1 MDAAQELCLGEESLM
16 KQRGRYLLK
25 QALASWPVWDVLGP
39 ILRQPGV
46 AVLMYHRVGVEDSVF
61 PNHRVEEFADQMR
74 WLRQN
79 CTPIHPR
86 NLHAA
91 AATARSR
98 RPPVL
103 VTFDDGYRDYHDFAY
118 PILKSL
124 DIPAVV
130 FLSTGLID
138 SGGLLWT
145 DLVNLAMLRSPL
157 QRVTLPWLG
166 GGIHTLGN
174 ADERLTLAAVARKH
188 LKSLPDMARRA
199 AVEQWVAALAPDPA
213 SLHVERQM
221 LSWDEVRATRDLTIY
236 GGHGHTHAILSRASP
251 TALNEEIGRCQE
263 RIVAELG
270 APADLFAYPNGQPPD
285 FDANVKKTLWK
296 YGFSTVFSTIAGI
309 NGPTTD
315 WSEVRRLAVFGN
327 GINLA
332 WMLYRPRHTV

>member
-1 MDAAQELCLGEESLM
+1 M
-16 KQRGRYLLK
+16 KQRGRYLFK
-25 QALASWPVWDVLGP
+25 RTLASRPVWDVLGP
-39 ILRQPGV
+39 MLRQPGV
-46 AVLMYHRVGVEDSVF
+46 AVLMYHRVGVEGSVF

-86 NLHAA
+86 NLRAA
-91 AATARSR
+91 IATARSR

-118 PILKSL
+118 PILKGL

-145 DLVNLAMLRSPL
+145 DRVNLAVLRSPL
-157 QRVTLPWLG
+157 QQATLPWLG
-166 GGIHTLGN
+166 EGTHTLGN
-174 ADERLTLAAVARKH
+174 TDERLTLANIVRKY

-199 AVEQWVAALAPDPA
+199 AVEQWVTALATDPA
-213 SLHVERQM
+213 SLDVERQM
-221 LSWDEVRATRDLTIY
+221 LSWDEVRATRDLTTY
-236 GGHGHTHAILSRASP
+236 GGHGHTHAILSRVSP
-251 TALNEEIGRCQE
+251 TALDEEIGQCQE

-285 FDANVKKTLWK
+285 FDVEAKNTLLK

-315 WSEVRRLAVFGN
+315 WSEVRRLAVFGT
-327 GINLA
+327 GIDLA
-332 WMLYRPRHTV
+332 GMLYRPRHTV